1 MSEPPTPA
9 RVLVVDDEADIR
21 ATVADALAEEGYH
34 VAVAENGA
42 DALQLARSFRPQVI
56 LLDMKMPVMDGW
68 AFARAYRGTPPPHGR
83 IVVFTAAA
91 DAARRAAEANADGI
105 LAKPFVLDD
114 LLRTV
119 AIHAA

>member
-1 MSEPPTPA
+1 
-9 RVLVVDDEADIR
+9 VLVVDDEADIR
-21 ATVADALAEEGYH
+21 ATVADALAEEGYA
-34 VAVAENGA
+34 VVVAENGA
-42 DALQLARSFRPQVI
+42 DALKLAQSFQPQVI

-68 AFARAYRGTPPPHGR
+68 AFARAYRRMPPPHGR

-91 DAARRAAEANADGI
+91 DAARRAAEANADGM